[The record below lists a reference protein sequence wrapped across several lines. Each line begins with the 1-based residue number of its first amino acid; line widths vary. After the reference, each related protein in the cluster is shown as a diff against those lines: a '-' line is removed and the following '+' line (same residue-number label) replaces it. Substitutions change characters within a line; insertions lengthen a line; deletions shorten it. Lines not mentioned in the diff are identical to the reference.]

1 MTELNRYNLFLSS
14 TQRTSGTVE
23 NPNYILSRPLFKLHP
38 HSNWLV
44 KVTNATIPYSFQQIC
59 SGYNMLTYSMTRT
72 AFTPISNASISVSP
86 GNYTINSL
94 LAAVS
99 TALSNDV
106 QSRTA
111 FGYSPNFVFSY
122 TSATLKVSFQVT
134 GTDSNTTLFTFKPSS
149 LLLGG
154 LAYNM
159 GITSPS
165 GVSFGYTNYVVYT
178 VGYSNALVNIAPITA
193 VFIRAMTLTQNMSY
207 EFIANKDDFS
217 DILIQIPI
225 GTVGGTII
233 QYENQSDIRVQIK
246 NDYIDQLQLYLSDNR
261 SFSLANTG
269 LNGLDWSCVIE
280 FIEIESMTLKD
291 NEAYQMLKNV
301 DFGNH
306 NEEPEK

>member
-1 MTELNRYNLFLSS
+1 
-14 TQRTSGTVE
+14 
-23 NPNYILSRPLFKLHP
+23 
-38 HSNWLV
+38 
-44 KVTNATIPYSFQQIC
+44 
-59 SGYNMLTYSMTRT
+59 MTRT